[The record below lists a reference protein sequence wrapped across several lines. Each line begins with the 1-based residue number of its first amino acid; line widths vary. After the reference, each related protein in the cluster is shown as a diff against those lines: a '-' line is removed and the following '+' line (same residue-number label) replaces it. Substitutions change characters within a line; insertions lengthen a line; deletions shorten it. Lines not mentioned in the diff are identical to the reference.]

1 VVPQGRREQRIERS
15 SDRIEASLKDFRHLI
30 SVQPRAGQHG
40 PVDTA
45 QPGGGYGQR
54 RFPQRHD
61 DGGIPPATSR
71 PHERRKARAASVP
84 SIPAARTRF
93 RSLISR
99 SNGISARPTD
109 SGSPDI
115 GKARRRC
122 LQGLPGTLRPMV
134 QPGAEP
140 ALLLR
145 P

>member
-1 VVPQGRREQRIERS
+1 MARLIPPNRVAAT
-15 SDRIEASLKDFRHLI
+15 ASAVSRNATMTGE
-30 SVQPRAGQHG
+30 S
-40 PVDTA
+40 
-45 QPGGGYGQR
+45 
-54 RFPQRHD
+54 
-61 DGGIPPATSR
+61 PATSR

-115 GKARRRC
+115 GKARRRR